1 METIRTFIA
10 VPLNSE
16 IRAEADNLTRKLQS
30 LSRGIKWVKPQSMHL
45 TLEFLGNITP
55 EEVRKVF
62 AAMDRLFASPPS
74 LLNLRTTNLGAFPN
88 LKRPRVL
95 WIGLQGDG
103 LPALLNLQREV
114 EENLA
119 GEGFPKEERKFS
131 PHLTLARVKYAD
143 NLEMVM
149 KEFSEYQ
156 FPEILL
162 KVEQLDIMHS
172 DLKPGGAEYR
182 VQKSYSFLK

>member
-10 VPLNSE
+10 VPLNPD
-16 IRAEADNLTRKLQS
+16 IRAEAGKLARKLQP

-45 TLEFLGNITP
+45 TLKFLGNITK
-55 EEVRKVF
+55 EDVQKLF
-62 AAMDRLFASPPS
+62 TAMDRLFASPPKP
-74 LLNLRTTNLGAFPN
+74 LTLHTTDLGAFPN

-95 WIGLQGDG
+95 WIGLQGEG
-103 LPALLNLQREV
+103 LPILLDLQREV

-119 GEGFPKEERKFS
+119 AEGFPKEQRKFS
-131 PHLTLARVKYAD
+131 PHLTLARVKYGD
-143 NLEMVM
+143 NLERVI

-162 KVEQLDIMHS
+162 KVEQLDIMRS
-172 DLKPGGAEYR
+172 DLKPTGAEYS

>member
-10 VPLNSE
+10 VPLNPD
-16 IRAEADNLTRKLQS
+16 IRAEAGKLARKLQS

-45 TLEFLGNITP
+45 TLKFLGNITK
-55 EEVRKVF
+55 EEVQKVF
-62 AAMDRLFASPPS
+62 TAMDRLFASPPKP
-74 LLNLRTTNLGAFPN
+74 LTLHTADLGAFPN

-95 WIGLQGDG
+95 WIGLQGEG
-103 LPALLNLQREV
+103 LPSLLDLQREV

-119 GEGFPKEERKFS
+119 SEGFPKEQRKFS
-131 PHLTLARVKYAD
+131 PHLTLARVKYGD
-143 NLEMVM
+143 NLDRVM

-156 FPEILL
+156 FPQILL
-162 KVEQLDIMHS
+162 KVERLDIMRS
-172 DLKPGGAEYR
+172 DLKPTGAEYS